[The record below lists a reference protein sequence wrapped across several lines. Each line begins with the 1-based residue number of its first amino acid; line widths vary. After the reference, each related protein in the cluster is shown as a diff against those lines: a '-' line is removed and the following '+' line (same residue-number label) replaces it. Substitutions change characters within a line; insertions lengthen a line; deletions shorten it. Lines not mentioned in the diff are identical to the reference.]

1 MVLSLYRLR
10 GNFGMK
16 LRVLV
21 QTSLAVMT
29 GIVLFSFQNCSSAVD
44 HGSNVDVQTNKDTQL
59 GGNGSGYDGKVFV
72 ARGPC
77 GPNPNAAKDVLE
89 VSVDGQKAQM
99 LREECQKID
108 PRPIPVSDIQVAS
121 DDPDVL
127 TYRGLNYS
135 LSKRSK
141 RNSKWLEFRR
151 ASAAESQA
159 FKHTR

>member
-1 MVLSLYRLR
+1 
-10 GNFGMK
+10 MK

-89 VSVDGQKAQM
+89 VSVDGQQAQI
-99 LREECQKID
+99 LREDCQKID
-108 PRPIPVSDIQVAS
+108 PRPIPVSDIQVANG
-121 DDPDVL
+121 DADVL
-127 TYRGLNYS
+127 TYKGMTFS

-141 RNSKWLEFRR
+141 WKSKWLEFWR
-151 ASAAESQA
+151 ALAAESQA
-159 FKHTR
+159 LKRSR